1 MKTNAKISVFNK
13 YTDDNKNV
21 IFKKHVIENVFWD
34 DSKAVSLERGY
45 QNDDNVNLFI
55 PKSQNDMSGYVK
67 PKQYNGLKDTWTL
80 KNSDYVVKGE
90 VAENEVLGIKDFSK
104 YDDVFVINLV
114 DDKDFGS
121 KNMQHFEVRGK

>member
-21 IFKKHVIENVFWD
+21 VFKKHVIENVFWD

-80 KNSDYVVKGE
+80 KNGDYVVKGE
-90 VAENEVLGIKDFSK
+90 VDENEVLGIKDFLK
-104 YDDVFVINLV
+104 YDDIFVINLV

>member
-21 IFKKHVIENVFWD
+21 VFKKHVIENVFWD

-80 KNSDYVVKGE
+80 KNGDYVVKGE

-104 YDDVFVINLV
+104 YDDIFVINLV